1 VYQSFLKRSRE
12 TEEQESLNTSNA
24 RIIGEATVPQRRSF
38 PPATSL
44 IAAIGLVFGAL
55 AAAMWFAAVELL
67 SVDPVAA
74 PAKQAAPESATPPSP
89 AKPPEDKP
97 APLATEKAGIA
108 RLQESDV
115 IRTLGGIL
123 ATAGIPD
130 LTRLGWP
137 TLRATFPLTTFLN
150 AMRGMREALGRRS
163 AANVAPVMA
172 VIGQGASHDRSI
184 VTLNVALAAA
194 RDDARVLVIDA
205 DHENRLLSNKLQGA
219 RKPEAKRLG
228 WLSIGS
234 KAQRAIKTKNNIEV
248 LPALGSDA
256 TEAIRKAIAQAR
268 ASGDHDLI
276 IIDGPA
282 MPFGAE
288 DLKLIGVADGL
299 IAVLPAS
306 LDINGCMDD
315 IIAGLGGAERKLIG
329 VVINELHSAPVQSVR
344 SAQYA

>member
-44 IAAIGLVFGAL
+44 IAAIGLVLGAL
-55 AAAMWFAAVELL
+55 AAAMWFTAVELL
-67 SVDPVAA
+67 SIDPAADAARPVA
-74 PAKQAAPESATPPSP
+74 PDSAKSPSP
-89 AKPPEDKP
+89 RKPTESEPEPPASDKP
-97 APLATEKAGIA
+97 GIA
-108 RLQESDV
+108 RLQETDV

-123 ATAGIPD
+123 ATGDIPD

-137 TLRATFPLTTFLN
+137 TLRATSPFTTSVN
-150 AMRGMREALGRRS
+150 AMREALSRRS
-163 AANVAPVMA
+163 AANVAPA
-172 VIGQGASHDRSI
+172 IAIIGQGASLDRSI
-184 VTLNVALAAA
+184 VTLNVALAAT
-194 RDDARVLVIDA
+194 RDDVRVLVIDA
-205 DHENRLLSNKLQGA
+205 DHEGRLLSNKLQGSH
-219 RKPEAKRLG
+219 KPEAKRLG

-234 KAQRAIKTKNNIEV
+234 KAQRAIKTRNNIDV
-248 LPALGSDA
+248 LPAVGSGATDA
-256 TEAIRKAIAQAR
+256 ISRAIAQAR
-268 ASGDHDLI
+268 ASGDHDLV

-282 MPFGAE
+282 MPFGAD

-299 IAVLPAS
+299 VAVLPAS

-329 VVINELHSAPVQSVR
+329 VIINELHPAPMQAVR

>member
-1 VYQSFLKRSRE
+1 
-12 TEEQESLNTSNA
+12 
-24 RIIGEATVPQRRSF
+24 
-38 PPATSL
+38 
-44 IAAIGLVFGAL
+44 
-55 AAAMWFAAVELL
+55 MWFTAIELL
-67 SVDPVAA
+67 SNNPAAA
-74 PAKQAAPESATPPSP
+74 PSSEAAVESATPPSP

-97 APLATEKAGIA
+97 AAVPVPEKAGIA

-123 ATAGIPD
+123 ATGGIPD

-137 TLRATFPLTTFLN
+137 TLRATSPQATFLS
-150 AMRGMREALGRRS
+150 AMRGMREALGRRA
-163 AANVAPVMA
+163 AANVAPVVA
-172 VIGQGASHDRSI
+172 IIGQGASRDRSI

-205 DHENRLLSNKLQGA
+205 DHESRLLSNKLQGA

-248 LPALGSDA
+248 LPAIGSGA

-268 ASGDHDLI
+268 ASGDRDII

-282 MPFGAE
+282 MPFGSD
-288 DLKLIGVADGL
+288 DLKLIGIADGL
-299 IAVLPAS
+299 IATLPAS

-329 VVINELHSAPVQSVR
+329 VIINELHAAPVQTVR